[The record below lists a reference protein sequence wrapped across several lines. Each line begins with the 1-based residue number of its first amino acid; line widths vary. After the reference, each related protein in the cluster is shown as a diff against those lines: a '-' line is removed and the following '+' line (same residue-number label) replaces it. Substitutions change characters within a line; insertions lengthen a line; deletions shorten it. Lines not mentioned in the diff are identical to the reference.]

1 MTTTPEWTPEA
12 IRSLGPTTDLLTL
25 GAIFGVSRWAAYEM
39 RRDGQWEQI
48 GIKII
53 PVGARYRVT
62 VQSILT
68 ILGYSGTDDSTAGPH
83 ASRTLTPQAP
93 GTERAAPAAPGRS
106 AIAGAGQ

>member
-1 MTTTPEWTPEA
+1 MNTTPEWTPEA

-25 GAIFGVSRWAAYEM
+25 AAIFGVSRWAAYEM

-53 PVGARYRVT
+53 PVGTRYRVT

-68 ILGYSGTDDSTAGPH
+68 VLGYSGPDDSTASPH
-83 ASRTLTPQAP
+83 PHQAA
-93 GTERAAPAAPGRS
+93 GAERAAPAPPGRAAS
-106 AIAGAGQ
+106 AGAGQ

>member
-53 PVGARYRVT
+53 PVGTRYRVT

-83 ASRTLTPQAP
+83 ASCTLTPQAP
-93 GTERAAPAAPGRS
+93 GTERAAPAAPGRP